1 MRVFAANL
9 VLGLLW
15 LALTGTFSPSSFLFG
30 FLLAYLLLWVVIPG
44 ATYFRKAPSSVRFL
58 GFFVKEL
65 VVSALQVAHDAVT
78 PRHHMRPSILAVP
91 LDVETDLEITL
102 LANLV
107 TLTPGSLAVEV
118 SADRKVLYVHAMY
131 AHDPDRAR
139 RHIKEGFE
147 RRVLD
152 LVR

>member
-15 LALTGTFSPSSFLFG
+15 PALTGNFSPSSFLFG

-44 ATYFRKAPSSVRFL
+44 ATYFRKAPRSVRFL
-58 GFFVKEL
+58 GFFVKER

-78 PRHHMRPSILAVP
+78 PRHYMRPAILAVP
-91 LDVETDLEITL
+91 LEVETDLEITL

-118 SADRKVLYVHAMY
+118 SADRRVLYVHAMY
-131 AHDPDRAR
+131 VHDLDRTR